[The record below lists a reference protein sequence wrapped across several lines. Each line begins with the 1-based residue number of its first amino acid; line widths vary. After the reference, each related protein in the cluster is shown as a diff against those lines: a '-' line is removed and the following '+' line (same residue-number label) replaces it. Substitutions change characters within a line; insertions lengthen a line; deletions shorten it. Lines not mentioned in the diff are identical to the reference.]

1 MGLGTNLLNF
11 SWHKLAIGS
20 AVAMTLTACG
30 AQEIAAEKPS
40 ASATAIQAH
49 LEFLAS
55 DEMAGRD
62 TGSRGHEIASQYIA
76 TEFKRL
82 GLEPAGDDGTYY
94 QRIQFRKSFL
104 KERSAGLSIHR
115 GDETIELDYPK
126 QFIMGPSSVTERD
139 ELTAPLVFVGYGMVS
154 ETFGIDDYAGLD
166 VDGKIVVML
175 TGRPEELPSEEA
187 AHLSSIK
194 GELAAERGAVG
205 ILTVHTPQRE
215 EVRSYETSMLYLNV
229 PTVRWLND
237 AGEPHSRYDTIAAT
251 AYVDDAAAEALFA
264 NSQMTLAD
272 IFTQLENNESP
283 KGFAMD
289 VSATLKRE
297 SRHEQVSSPNVAAVL
312 PGSDPELRDEYLV
325 YTAHSDHIGVSKDL
339 SGDDNINNG
348 AMDNAAGVSVMLET
362 ARMFV
367 ESEQKP
373 QRSVMFLAV
382 TAEERGLLGA
392 DYFAHNPTV
401 PMANIVANVNLDM
414 PVLLYD
420 FADVIAFGANHS
432 TLGDTVAA
440 AAAEYD
446 IELSPDPMPE
456 QAIFTRSDHYTLVKK
471 GVPAVFLMT
480 GFTSKNPDED
490 GGKVWGEF
498 FAKHY
503 HRPSDEPSLPIRY
516 ESGALFTD
524 INFAIGQRIANDEQR
539 PQWLSDSFFGKVFGQ
554 GDSVATAN

>member
-1 MGLGTNLLNF
+1 MGLDYKALKLN
-11 SWHKLAIGS
+11 WRQLTLAPVLALS
-20 AVAMTLTACG
+20 LAACG
-30 AQEIAAEKPS
+30 AQEQQAEAPS
-40 ASATAIQAH
+40 ANADAIKAH

-55 DEMAGRD
+55 DAMKGRD
-62 TGSRGHEIASQYIA
+62 TGSNEHEIASQYIA
-76 TEFKRL
+76 TEFSRL
-82 GLEPAGDDGTYY
+82 GLQPAGEDGTYY
-94 QRIQFRKSFL
+94 QRIEFRKSYL
-104 KERSAGLSIHR
+104 QERSAGLTVGT
-115 GDETIELDYPK
+115 GDDAVELDFPK
-126 QFIMGPSSVTERD
+126 QFIMGPSSKTESD

-154 ETFGIDDYAGLD
+154 EQFEIDDYAGLD
-166 VDGKIVVML
+166 VEGKIVVML
-175 TGRPEELPSEEA
+175 TGRPESLPSEEA

-205 ILTVHTPQRE
+205 VITLHTPQRE
-215 EVRSYETSMLYLNV
+215 AVRSYETSILYTNV

-237 AGEPHSRYDTIAAT
+237 EGEPHSRADGLSVS

-264 NSQMTLAD
+264 NAETPLAD
-272 IFTQLENNESP
+272 IFAQLENKESP
-283 KGFAMD
+283 QGFD
-289 VSATLKRE
+289 LNISATLKRK
-297 SRHEQVSSPNVAAVL
+297 SRHEQISSPNVAAIL
-312 PGSDPELRDEYLV
+312 PGTDPELSDEYVV

-348 AMDNAAGVSVMLET
+348 AMDNAAGVSIMLET

-367 ESEQKP
+367 ESDAAPK
-373 QRSVMFLAV
+373 RSIMFLAV

-432 TLGDTVAA
+432 TLGDSVAA
-440 AAAEYD
+440 AAGEYG

-456 QAIFTRSDHYTLVKK
+456 QAIFTRSDHYPLVKK

-490 GGKVWGEF
+490 GGEVWGEF

-524 INFAIGQRIANDEQR
+524 INFAIGNRIANEQTR
-539 PQWLSDSFFGKVFGQ
+539 PKWLADSFFGEIFGNQ
-554 GDSVATAN
+554 DNVKQAN

>member
-1 MGLGTNLLNF
+1 MGLDDK
-11 SWHKLAIGS
+11 SKKLQWRQLAL
-20 AVAMTLTACG
+20 APVLAFTLAACG
-30 AQEIAAEKPS
+30 TQEPQAEAPS
-40 ASATAIQAH
+40 ANADAIKAH

-55 DEMAGRD
+55 DAMRGRD
-62 TGSRGHEIASQYIA
+62 TGSNEHEIASQYIA
-76 TEFKRL
+76 TEFSRL
-82 GLEPAGDDGTYY
+82 GLQPGGEDGTYY
-94 QRIQFRKSFL
+94 QRIQFRKSYL
-104 KERSAGLSIHR
+104 KERSAGFTVGTGENAVS
-115 GDETIELDYPK
+115 LDFPK
-126 QFIMGPSSVTERD
+126 QFIMGPSSATESD

-154 ETFGIDDYAGLD
+154 ERFEIDDYAGLD
-166 VDGKIVVML
+166 VEGKIAVML
-175 TGRPEELPSEEA
+175 TGRPESLPSEEA

-205 ILTVHTPQRE
+205 VITLHTPVRE
-215 EVRSYETSMLYLNV
+215 EVRSYETSMLYTNV

-237 AGEPHSRYDTIAAT
+237 EGEPNTGAKGISVS
-251 AYVDDAAAEALFA
+251 AYVDDEAAEALFVNA
-264 NSQMTLAD
+264 PTPLTEV
-272 IFTQLENNESP
+272 FTQLENKENP
-283 KGFAMD
+283 AGFD
-289 VSATLKRE
+289 LNISATLKRQ
-297 SRHEQVSSPNVAAVL
+297 SRHEEISSPNVAAIL
-312 PGSDPELRDEYLV
+312 PGTDPELKDEYVV
-325 YTAHSDHIGVSKDL
+325 YTAHSDHIGVSQDL

-348 AMDNAAGVSVMLET
+348 AMDNAAGVSIMLET

-367 ESEQKP
+367 ESDAAPK
-373 QRSVMFLAV
+373 RSIMFLAV

-432 TLGDTVAA
+432 TLGDSVAA
-440 AAAEYD
+440 AAGEYG

-456 QAIFTRSDHYTLVKK
+456 QAIFTRSDHYPLVKK

-490 GGKVWGEF
+490 GGEVWGEF

-516 ESGALFTD
+516 ESGALFAD
-524 INFAIGQRIANDEQR
+524 INFAIGDRIANEQAR
-539 PQWLSDSFFGKVFGQ
+539 PMWLSDSFFGEVFGNQ
-554 GDSVATAN
+554 DNVKQDN